1 MIETQI
7 TRLYYKDKEIILIP
21 TAHVS
26 KQSVL
31 DVKELIENEKPNSVC
46 IELDKQRFDSLNNKN
61 DWQKTDV
68 IKVIKD
74 KKVFL
79 LLVNML
85 LSSYQRKI
93 ASDVDSVVGQ
103 EMIQAIDSANDI
115 SARLVLADRHI
126 QTTFMRIWRKLRFIE
141 KLKLLYMLLFSS
153 LDDEKLTT
161 EKIEELKGHDMLES
175 ALAEIN
181 QSLPTVATV
190 LIDERNQYLA
200 NKIKNA
206 PGKKIIAVLGAAHVP
221 GITKEI
227 YLEQDMQEL
236 LSIPTKSLW
245 SKLKGWIIPAII
257 ISLIL
262 YSFLNSFQM
271 GLSQLKSW
279 ILYNGTFSAL
289 GCLLLMAHP
298 LTILTAFI
306 VAPITSLNPLLA
318 AGWFAGIVEAMIK
331 KPTVADMQNVY
342 RDITTLK
349 GILSNRFIKIL
360 AIVIVANVFSTI
372 ATFISGMDIIER
384 LWG

>member
-7 TRLYYKDKEIILIP
+7 TRLYYKDKEIILLP

-31 DVKELIENEKPNSVC
+31 DVKELIENERPNSVC

-68 IKVIKD
+68 IQVIKD

-93 ASDVDSVVGQ
+93 ASDVDSAVGQ

-115 SARLVLADRHI
+115 NAKLVLADRHI

-181 QSLPTVATV
+181 QSLPTVAGV

-227 YLEQDMQEL
+227 YLDQDMNEL
-236 LSIPTKSLW
+236 ASVPTKSLW
-245 SKLKGWIIPAII
+245 SKLKGWIIPIII

-262 YSFLNSFQM
+262 YSFFNSFQM

-298 LTILTAFI
+298 LTILTAFL

-342 RDITTLK
+342 KDITTLK

>member
-68 IKVIKD
+68 IQVIKD

>member
-1 MIETQI
+1 
-7 TRLYYKDKEIILIP
+7 
-21 TAHVS
+21 
-26 KQSVL
+26 
-31 DVKELIENEKPNSVC
+31 
-46 IELDKQRFDSLNNKN
+46 
-61 DWQKTDV
+61 
-68 IKVIKD
+68 
-74 KKVFL
+74 
-79 LLVNML
+79 
-85 LSSYQRKI
+85 
-93 ASDVDSVVGQ
+93 
-103 EMIQAIDSANDI
+103 
-115 SARLVLADRHI
+115 
-126 QTTFMRIWRKLRFIE
+126 
-141 KLKLLYMLLFSS
+141 
-153 LDDEKLTT
+153 
-161 EKIEELKGHDMLES
+161 MLES

-236 LSIPTKSLW
+236 SSIPTKSLW

>member
-7 TRLYYKDKEIILIP
+7 TRLYYKDKEIILLP

-31 DVKELIENEKPNSVC
+31 DVKELIENERPNSVC

-68 IKVIKD
+68 IQVIKD

-93 ASDVDSVVGQ
+93 ASDVDSAVGQ

-115 SARLVLADRHI
+115 NAKLVLADRHI

-181 QSLPTVATV
+181 QSLPTVARV

-227 YLEQDMQEL
+227 YLDQDMKEL
-236 LSIPTKSLW
+236 SSIPTKSLW

-298 LTILTAFI
+298 LTILTAFL

-342 RDITTLK
+342 KDITTLK

>member
-1 MIETQI
+1 MIENQI
-7 TRLYYKDKEIILIP
+7 TRLNYKDKEIILIP

-68 IKVIKD
+68 IQVIKD

-103 EMIQAIDSANDI
+103 EMIQAIDSAKDI
-115 SARLVLADRHI
+115 NAKLVLADRHI

-221 GITKEI
+221 GIAKEI
-227 YLEQDMQEL
+227 YLDQDMNEL
-236 LSIPTKSLW
+236 ASIPIKSLW
-245 SKLKGWIIPAII
+245 SKLKGWIIPTII
-257 ISLIL
+257 MSLIL
-262 YSFLNSFQM
+262 YSFFNSFQM

-298 LTILTAFI
+298 LTILTAFL

-342 RDITTLK
+342 KDITTLK

>member
-7 TRLYYKDKEIILIP
+7 TRLNYKDKEIILIP

-103 EMIQAIDSANDI
+103 EMVQAIDSAKDI
-115 SARLVLADRHI
+115 NAKLVLADRHI

-206 PGKKIIAVLGAAHVP
+206 PGKKIIAVLGAAHVF

-227 YLEQDMQEL
+227 YLDQDMNEL
-236 LSIPTKSLW
+236 ASVPTKSLW
-245 SKLKGWIIPAII
+245 SKLKGWIIPIII

-262 YSFLNSFQM
+262 YSFFNSFQM

-298 LTILTAFI
+298 LTILTAFL

-331 KPTVADMQNVY
+331 KPTVGDMQNVY
-342 RDITTLK
+342 KDITTLK

>member
-7 TRLYYKDKEIILIP
+7 TRLYYKDKEIILLP

-31 DVKELIENEKPNSVC
+31 DVKELIENERPNSVC

-68 IKVIKD
+68 IQVIKD

-93 ASDVDSVVGQ
+93 ASDVDSAVGQ

-115 SARLVLADRHI
+115 NAKLVLADRHI

-181 QSLPTVATV
+181 QSLPTVAGV

-227 YLEQDMQEL
+227 YLDQDMKEL
-236 LSIPTKSLW
+236 SSIPTKSLW

-298 LTILTAFI
+298 LTILTAFL

-342 RDITTLK
+342 KDITTLK

>member
-1 MIETQI
+1 MIENQI
-7 TRLYYKDKEIILIP
+7 KKLNYKDKEIILLP

-31 DVKELIENEKPNSVC
+31 DVKNLIENENPDSVC
-46 IELDKQRFDSLNNKN
+46 IELDKQRFDSLNNKK

-93 ASDVDSVVGQ
+93 ASDVDSAVGQ
-103 EMIQAIDSANDI
+103 EMIQAIDSAKDI
-115 SARLVLADRHI
+115 GAKLVLADRDI
-126 QTTFMRIWRKLRFIE
+126 QTTFMRIWRKLRLLE

-181 QSLPTVATV
+181 QSLPTVASV

-200 NKIKNA
+200 NKIKKA
-206 PGKKIIAVLGAAHVP
+206 PGKKIIAILGAAHVP

-227 YLEQDMQEL
+227 YLDQDMKEL
-236 LSIPTKSLW
+236 ASIPPKSFW

-279 ILYNGTFSAL
+279 ILYNGTFSAF

-298 LTILTAFI
+298 LTILTAFL

-318 AGWFAGIVEAMIK
+318 AGWFAGIVEAIIK

-342 RDITTLK
+342 KDITNLK
-349 GILSNRFIKIL
+349 GILTNRFIKIL

>member
-68 IKVIKD
+68 IQVIKD

-236 LSIPTKSLW
+236 SSIPTKSLW